1 MNPPS
6 NLVEQALS
14 FEGWLLDFN
23 GTLSD
28 DEAMLQECYNKALS
42 ALGKPLAPGEY
53 LEVCGLSEYDLART
67 VLQRRGISEDHMQ
80 AFIQQVAGYYRE
92 AALAQPPITHASVKL
107 IHTLLDQGF
116 PIAIVTGTIRPMIL
130 PVLEAVGLQ
139 ALIPTLTTA
148 EDTSAGKPNPE
159 GFLRGAQIL
168 GIQPA
173 RILAFEDS
181 SDGMAAASAA
191 GMQCVHIGGDTTAL
205 HAPSFDSFAQEALQ
219 HQSMTSKDYPSGG

>member
-1 MNPPS
+1 MIPTEH
-6 NLVEQALS
+6 LVEQAYS

-67 VLQRRGISEDHMQ
+67 VLERRGMGEDHME
-80 AFIQQVAGYYRE
+80 AFIQEVAGYYRE
-92 AALAQPPITHASVKL
+92 AALAHPPVTQASVML
-107 IHTLLDQGF
+107 IHALLDQGF

-130 PVLEAVGLQ
+130 PVLEAVGLE

-168 GIQPA
+168 GIKPE
-173 RILAFEDS
+173 RLLAFEDS
-181 SDGMAAASAA
+181 ADGMAAASAA
-191 GMQCVHIGGDTTAL
+191 GMQCMHIGGTATAL
-205 HAPSFDSFAQEALQ
+205 HAPSFDAFAQAALQ
-219 HQSMTSKDYPSGG
+219 FQSNTSTP